1 LEASDLEAE
10 SDGGSGPGEANC
22 LCFSGLLLVCY
33 KLQAILRNSQVAE
46 DELKNASLQARSEN

>member
-22 LCFSGLLLVCY
+22 LCFSGLLLVC